1 MKTSLF
7 IGNVISALLIVNFV
21 FTNPSIT
28 GFAVASQK
36 LELNITSPL
45 GMAIIFIVTII
56 ALDVYFYRKS
66 KR

>member
-7 IGNVISALLIVNFV
+7 IGNVISALLVVNFV

-36 LELNITSPL
+36 LELNLTSPL

-56 ALDVYFYRKS
+56 A
-66 KR
+66 